1 MSGDWADIDFFVLL
15 VNFFALLSRFRLA
28 SLNFLKCLFELS

>member
-15 VNFFALLSRFRLA
+15 VNFVCAA
-28 SLNFLKCLFELS
+28 QSLQIGFPKFFKMSI